1 MKKRMTC
8 CILALCLLLFGLGL
22 GLAGCSADQGQ
33 TEEFWGMGTSVSVT
47 LYGTAQAKK
56 EGFALARATVAELDG
71 LWSLTIP
78 DSDISRLN
86 ASADGISDADT
97 RTVALIQQAKEISA
111 LTGGSFDITLAPLTA
126 LWKKCGEE
134 NRLPT
139 EEELAVRL
147 ATVGTSSLTADG
159 TSVGKPDGTEVDLG
173 AIAKGAAV
181 SALRDALSATDGLD
195 GGLISMGSCVTVFG
209 SKPNGKPFR
218 VSVRNPHDRA
228 SLAGTLTLK
237 DGQVLS
243 VSGDYERFVTIGG
256 KQYHHI
262 LNPATGYPSDSG
274 LSSVAV
280 VMRDGPTADALST
293 AFMVMGED
301 AARALRDSGT
311 FSYEAVFFRSD
322 GSVFMT
328 DSADFQK

>member
-1 MKKRMTC
+1 M
-8 CILALCLLLFGLGL
+8 
-22 GLAGCSADQGQ
+22 
-33 TEEFWGMGTSVSVT
+33 
-47 LYGTAQAKK
+47 
-56 EGFALARATVAELDG
+56 
-71 LWSLTIP
+71 
-78 DSDISRLN
+78 
-86 ASADGISDADT
+86 
-97 RTVALIQQAKEISA
+97 
-111 LTGGSFDITLAPLTA
+111 
-126 LWKKCGEE
+126 
-134 NRLPT
+134 
-139 EEELAVRL
+139 RL

-181 SALRDALSATDGLD
+181 AALRAQLAATDGLD

-262 LNPATGYPSDSG
+262 LNPTTGYPSDSG

-280 VMRDGPTADALST
+280 VTLDGPTADALST